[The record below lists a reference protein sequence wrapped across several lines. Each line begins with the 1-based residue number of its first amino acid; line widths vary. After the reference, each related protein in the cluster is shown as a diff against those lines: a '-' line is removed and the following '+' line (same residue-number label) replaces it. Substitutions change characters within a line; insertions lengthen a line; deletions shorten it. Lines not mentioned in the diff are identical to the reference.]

1 MYTTDEIWSEAI
13 ADYGTLYVRGT
24 ESSWAYKFYIKCVH
38 AKGELTFSYNISDCE
53 YYTDMPKEFVAIFYR
68 IGWTEGVRI
77 VARYL
82 IEERVEQIKPSKRTI
97 KKINLLK
104 SKLCQLTKN

>member
-13 ADYGTLYVRGT
+13 ADCDTLHVCELR
-24 ESSWAYKFYIKCVH
+24 SSWVYKFYIKCVNTN
-38 AKGELTFSYNISDCE
+38 GELKFVFNISEAE
-53 YYTDMPKEFVAIFYR
+53 YYADLPAEYVAIFSR
-68 IGWTEGVRI
+68 IGWVEGVRI

-82 IEERVEQIKPSKRTI
+82 IEQRIEQIKPSKRTI
-97 KKINLLK
+97 KKINSLK